1 MLYSVYKGVIH
12 MNNKEFLELS
22 IDKQI
27 EYLNTKLAEGQT
39 VIRIRE
45 DIGIG
50 EKKLQKVV
58 KEHGYKYSQKER
70 RYIKDSIIHK
80 VIHEVIQNEAN
91 ENNEVIQSSTIIE
104 VMQED
109 KPIIQNDN
117 MKYLNDNFE
126 VFKAMIERFKLGQ
139 EQQSTSNIIINLQD
153 DSHIKRP
160 PRPVRVNAFVED
172 QWKQFCED
180 NKRFTKKELL
190 SMALKTYM
198 EKYSK

>member
-1 MLYSVYKGVIH
+1 